1 MSERESEISELAKSI
16 LGNIV
21 QGALAGGKIVDA
33 QVSAEL
39 AVLCATAL
47 VDKLADSRN

>member
-1 MSERESEISELAKSI
+1 MSERDNEIDELAKSI

-21 QGALAGGKIVDA
+21 QGALAGGKIVDPKTTA
-33 QVSAEL
+33 DL

-47 VDKLADSRN
+47 VDKLADSRG